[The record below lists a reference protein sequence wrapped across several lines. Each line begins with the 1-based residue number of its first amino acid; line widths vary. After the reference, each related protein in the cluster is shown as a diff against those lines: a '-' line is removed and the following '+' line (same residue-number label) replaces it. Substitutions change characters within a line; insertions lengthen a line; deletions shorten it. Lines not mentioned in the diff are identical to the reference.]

1 MDKKKI
7 LLLGGRDESTRM
19 VFNSL
24 NKKFGI
30 DLAIIEAG
38 ESKKLFLK
46 RRVKKLGIITVI
58 GQIFFQ
64 LFVVKF
70 LRMVSEGRR
79 NELLAAGNL
88 DLTEIPADKIRSV
101 QSVNAEAT
109 IEMIKDLNPDLI
121 IVNGTRIISK
131 KVLASVS
138 CKFINM
144 HSGITPKY
152 RGVHGAYWSLVL
164 NDVKNCGI
172 TVHFVDAGIDTGN
185 IIEQGRVV
193 PDKKDNF
200 TTYPLL
206 QLSAGLK
213 LQQKAVED
221 YFSDQII
228 PKKGTEESSL
238 WVHPTIWA
246 YFYYRFFRGVK

>member
-30 DLAIIEAG
+30 ELAIIEAG

-46 RRVKKLGIITVI
+46 RRLKKHGIIKVF
-58 GQIFFQ
+58 GQILFQ
-64 LFVVKF
+64 LIVVKF

-79 NELLAAGNL
+79 NELLAQENL
-88 DLTEIPADKIRSV
+88 DLTDIPADKIKHV
-101 QSVNAEAT
+101 TSVNAEST
-109 IEMIKDLNPDLI
+109 IEMIKEINPDLI

-164 NDVKNCGI
+164 NDLENCGI

-193 PDKKDNF
+193 PTSKDNF

-206 QLSAGLK
+206 QLSTGII
-213 LQQKAVED
+213 LQQKAVEG
-221 YFSDQII
+221 YFNDRIV
-228 PKKGTEESSL
+228 PKKGTAESML

-246 YFYYRFFRGVK
+246 YFYYWIFRGVK